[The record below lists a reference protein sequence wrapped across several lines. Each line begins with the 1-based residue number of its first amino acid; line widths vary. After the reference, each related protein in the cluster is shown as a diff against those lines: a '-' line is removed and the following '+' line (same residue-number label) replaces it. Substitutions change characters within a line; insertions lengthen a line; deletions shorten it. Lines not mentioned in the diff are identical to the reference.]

1 MTQNLHT
8 VRAVKANR
16 PTQEQIKEILERA
29 NKISRTS
36 LCLMIEPQI
45 YTR

>member
-29 NKISRTS
+29 NKIARIS
-36 LCLMIEPQI
+36 LTLMTEPSI